1 MAAEATT
8 DLPTVTAL
16 AKVRHGQD
24 SVELIERPW
33 RDPGAGEVAIEV
45 CAVGVCGTDLHIAAD
60 EYPNDPP
67 VVMGHEVFGVVADL
81 GDGVDASWSRQRVVC
96 ETYFT
101 TCETCQW
108 CRDGRRNLC
117 PWRRSIGSWRDGGFS
132 ARMILPASNL
142 HRVPEEV
149 SDHAAALAE
158 PLACVCHSLLDPPV
172 FNAGDRMLVT
182 GPGPMGLLAAQ
193 VARACGCAVTV
204 KGVERDQPRL
214 EIARELGLTATTE
227 QPADGSFDVVLEC
240 SGSAGGAA
248 SAVAAVR
255 RAGRYVGI
263 GIFGRPIQ
271 VDLDQLLYKE
281 LVMTS
286 GFASTSQSWR
296 RALTLMR
303 EGSVQLDPL
312 VTRVAPLTE
321 WRDVFDDLRNGRG
334 LKVLFDPRIL
344 PANS

>member
-1 MAAEATT
+1 MATEAAPNG
-8 DLPTVTAL
+8 PTVTSL
-16 AKVRHGQD
+16 AKVRHGHN
-24 SVELIERPW
+24 SVELVERPW
-33 RDPGAGEVAIEV
+33 RDPRAGEVAIEV
-45 CAVGVCGTDLHIAAD
+45 RAVGVCGTDLHIAAD

-81 GDGVDASWSRQRVVC
+81 GGGVDTSWSGQRVVC

-101 TCETCQW
+101 TCETCEW

-132 ARMILPASNL
+132 ARMILPARNL

-172 FNAGDRMLVT
+172 LNAGDQVLVT

-193 VARACGCAVTV
+193 VARACGCDVV
-204 KGVERDQPRL
+204 LKGVERDQPRL
-214 EIARELGLTATTE
+214 VIARELGLACTTE
-227 QPADGSFDVVLEC
+227 EPAEGSFDVVLEC
-240 SGSAGGAA
+240 SGNAGGAA
-248 SAVAAVR
+248 TAAAAVR

-263 GIFGRPIQ
+263 GIFGRPIE

-281 LVMTS
+281 LAMTS
-286 GFASTSQSWR
+286 GFASTPKSWR
-296 RALTLMR
+296 RALTLMGS
-303 EGSVQLDPL
+303 GSVQLDQL
-312 VTRVAPLTE
+312 VTRVAPLRE
-321 WRDVFDDLRNGRG
+321 WRDVFDDLREGRS
-334 LKVLFDPRIL
+334 LKVLFDPRL
-344 PANS
+344 T

>member
-1 MAAEATT
+1 MAVESAPVE
-8 DLPTVTAL
+8 PTVTAL
-16 AKVRHGQD
+16 AKVRHGED

-33 RDPGAGEVAIEV
+33 RAPGAGEVAIEV
-45 CAVGVCGTDLHIAAD
+45 RAVGVCGTDLHIASD

-81 GDGVDASWSRQRVVC
+81 GDGVDPSWLGQRVVC

-101 TCETCQW
+101 TCETCRW

-132 ARMILPASNL
+132 ARMILPARNL
-142 HRVPEEV
+142 HSVPEHV

-158 PLACVCHSLLDPPV
+158 PLACVCHSLLDPSV
-172 FNAGDRMLVT
+172 LNAGDRVLVV

-193 VARACGCAVTV
+193 VARACGCDVV
-204 KGVERDQPRL
+204 LKGVERDQPRL
-214 EIARELGLTATTE
+214 AIARDLGLTSTTE
-227 QPADGSFDVVLEC
+227 EPAEGSFDVVLEC
-240 SGSAGGAA
+240 SGNAAGAA
-248 SAVAAVR
+248 TAVAAVR

-263 GIFGRPIQ
+263 GIFGRRIE

-286 GFASTSQSWR
+286 GFASTPESWR
-296 RALTLMR
+296 RALTLMDN
-303 EGSVQLDPL
+303 GSVRLDQL
-312 VTRVAPLTE
+312 VTRVASLTE
-321 WRDVFDDLRNGRG
+321 WRDVFGDLQKGIG
-334 LKVLFDPRIL
+334 LKVLFDPRL
-344 PANS
+344 P